1 MNNLVSLEKTEK
13 PRAWGDDISSRPTC
27 LEYKKSILILQKKE
41 YTDKFSYIEEPCFQC
56 FPIHWYLVKLYGVG
70 TGDSR
75 QYLMEGDP
83 NISTC
88 LHVPQDFFIF
98 PPVSRKCETE
108 PPGCICVN
116 DCSEG
121 FKFLLPVFFPHFRSA
136 SQPLSEKSQT
146 FLGKYALFFWIL
158 IVKQVIKFLKLS
170 SESTLERSVFLV
182 CLIGSCRW
190 TSIKSSK
197 MHIETSEIP
206 FQFSIQC
213 CSHN

>member
-1 MNNLVSLEKTEK
+1 M
-13 PRAWGDDISSRPTC
+13 
-27 LEYKKSILILQKKE
+27 
-41 YTDKFSYIEEPCFQC
+41 
-56 FPIHWYLVKLYGVG
+56 G

-121 FKFLLPVFFPHFRSA
+121 FKFLLPVFLPHFRSA
-136 SQPLSEKSQT
+136 SQPRKVANFSWKIRII
-146 FLGKYALFFWIL
+146 FLNPH
-158 IVKQVIKFLKLS
+158 
-170 SESTLERSVFLV
+170 R
-182 CLIGSCRW
+182 
-190 TSIKSSK
+190 
-197 MHIETSEIP
+197 ETSNKVSEAELGVYFGKIG
-206 FQFSIQC
+206 FFGMLDWELQV
-213 CSHN
+213 NVN